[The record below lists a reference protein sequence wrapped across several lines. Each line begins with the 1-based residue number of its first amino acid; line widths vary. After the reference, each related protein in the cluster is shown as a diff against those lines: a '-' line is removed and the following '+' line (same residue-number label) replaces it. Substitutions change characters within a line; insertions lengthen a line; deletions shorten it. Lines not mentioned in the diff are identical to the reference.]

1 MNIQTNIM
9 TLDSETIVA
18 LIGLATTV
26 SGYLFGRRK
35 ANNEADRAAYEA
47 YSYALESL
55 RKEFEARTETMRN
68 EYQELK
74 QKYETLEAENTTLRN
89 KIQKLEER

>member
-1 MNIQTNIM
+1 M
-9 TLDSETIVA
+9 TLDTETIVA

-35 ANNEADRAAYEA
+35 ANNEADMAAYKA

-55 RKEFEARTETMRN
+55 RKEFEARAETMRN

-74 QKYETLEAENTTLRN
+74 QKYELLEAENTTLRN

>member
-1 MNIQTNIM
+1 MELNTEI
-9 TLDSETIVA
+9 IVA
-18 LIGLATTV
+18 LIGLGTTV

-55 RKEFEARTETMRN
+55 RKEFEARAKTMN
-68 EYQELK
+68 IEYQELK
-74 QKYETLEAENTTLRN
+74 QKCESLEAENESLRH

>member
-1 MNIQTNIM
+1 MELNTEI
-9 TLDSETIVA
+9 IVA
-18 LIGLATTV
+18 LIGAATTV

-35 ANNEADRAAYEA
+35 ANNEADKAAYEA
-47 YSYALESL
+47 YSYALQSL
-55 RKEFEARTETMRN
+55 RNEFEARAETMRN

-74 QKYETLEAENTTLRN
+74 KKCEDLESENEALRH

>member
-1 MNIQTNIM
+1 MELNTEI
-9 TLDSETIVA
+9 IVA
-18 LIGLATTV
+18 LIGAVTTV

-47 YSYALESL
+47 YSFALDSL
-55 RKEFEARTETMRN
+55 RKEFEARANTMRI

-74 QKYETLEAENTTLRN
+74 QKCEDLEAENESLRH

>member
-1 MNIQTNIM
+1 M
-9 TLDSETIVA
+9 TFDPSIIVA
-18 LIGLATTV
+18 LIGFATTI

-47 YSYALESL
+47 YSYALDSL
-55 RKEFEARTETMRN
+55 RKEFEARAKTMSI

-74 QKYETLEAENTTLRN
+74 QKCEALETENTTLRH

>member
-1 MNIQTNIM
+1 MI
-9 TLDSETIVA
+9 LDSETIIA
-18 LIGLATTV
+18 LIGFATTI

-35 ANNEADRAAYEA
+35 ANNEADSAAYKA
-47 YSYALESL
+47 YAFALESL

-74 QKYETLEAENTTLRN
+74 QKYEMLEAENTTLRN

>member
-1 MNIQTNIM
+1 M
-9 TLDSETIVA
+9 TLDTETIVA

-35 ANNEADRAAYEA
+35 ANNEADSAAYKA
-47 YSYALESL
+47 YAFALESL
-55 RKEFEARTETMRN
+55 RKEFEARAETMRHD
-68 EYQELK
+68 YQELK
-74 QKYETLEAENTTLRN
+74 QKYELLEAENTTLRN

>member
-1 MNIQTNIM
+1 M
-9 TLDSETIVA
+9 TLDPTIIVA
-18 LIGLATTV
+18 LIGFATTI

-35 ANNEADRAAYEA
+35 ANNEADMAAYKA

-55 RKEFEARTETMRN
+55 RKEFEARAETMRK

-74 QKYETLEAENTTLRN
+74 QKYELLETENTTLRN